1 MTEKEAG
8 TWSYKG
14 HTAYMC
20 ENLPEFFQNHL
31 SLLGRQMCFYDICG
45 GGAGSLSHG
54 LRSHNRGGG
63 WKEERNMGC
72 TFFTMSLCLELQ
84 TL

>member
-31 SLLGRQMCFYDICG
+31 
-45 GGAGSLSHG
+45 
-54 LRSHNRGGG
+54 
-63 WKEERNMGC
+63 EE
-72 TFFTMSLCLELQ
+72 TDT